1 VRPDEPCTNV
11 APEIAGYQYYVGRS
25 LIETDIVSPFMQGGM
40 AWTGLPRA
48 ASCPE
53 YGTMAFSFRRAGQQ
67 SRQRRPPG
75 AGAIHAAGELSPFR
89 EMHIAQA
96 TVS

>member
-40 AWTGLPRA
+40 AATLD
-48 ASCPE
+48 
-53 YGTMAFSFRRAGQQ
+53 
-67 SRQRRPPG
+67 G
-75 AGAIHAAGELSPFR
+75 AAAGSELPGIWHYGLFLSSGRPA
-89 EMHIAQA
+89 I
-96 TVS
+96 